1 MGHRSDMNF
10 GVEGQAR
17 KAEACSSWAL
27 LLVDAAEGLLSEGE
41 QTVLD
46 RHVAICPG
54 CAQELAD
61 AQRGAAWLGLLKG
74 HSPEPPPAL
83 LQNILAKTTGVTAT
97 SSLSHADSLPVE
109 SWPPLPPPRLVHD
122 GWPHP
127 AGQRVPPKGI
137 AAEEGMGLWFG
148 AGGQYVPALQ
158 PRLAM
163 TSAMAFFSICLT
175 LNLLGFSFHSVRAEA
190 LRPAGIQRTVSDT
203 SATLVR
209 SFEGIRVVYQ
219 VESRV
224 NEWRT
229 ASTAGNDAPLNN
241 NR

>member
-1 MGHRSDMNF
+1 
-10 GVEGQAR
+10 
-17 KAEACSSWAL
+17 
-27 LLVDAAEGLLSEGE
+27 
-41 QTVLD
+41 
-46 RHVAICPG
+46 
-54 CAQELAD
+54 
-61 AQRGAAWLGLLKG
+61 
-74 HSPEPPPAL
+74 
-83 LQNILAKTTGVTAT
+83 
-97 SSLSHADSLPVE
+97 
-109 SWPPLPPPRLVHD
+109 
-122 GWPHP
+122 
-127 AGQRVPPKGI
+127 
-137 AAEEGMGLWFG
+137 MGLWFG